1 VVWRLADEVR
11 WIEVE
16 DGVVVFAPRST
27 TYLDLDERGAELW
40 LTSIE
45 LGWDDRSL
53 SRHLVAEFGST
64 EEQAQA
70 VVRGFMDDLERR
82 GLITPPG

>member
-1 VVWRLADEVR
+1 VVWRLVPEVR

-16 DGVVVFAPRST
+16 DGVVVFDPRSV

-45 LGWDDRSL
+45 LGWDDRAL
-53 SRHLVAEFGST
+53 ARHLVAEFGAT
-64 EEQAQA
+64 DEQAEA
-70 VVRGFMDDLERR
+70 VVHRFLEDLKRR
-82 GLITPPG
+82 GVVTRTG